1 MSVPPPSGPRAS
13 ARAPAPDP
21 GAGATAAAATTTARM
36 PATSARPDS
45 RPVPSLAAGRS
56 DAGAPDAGRP
66 RPGRRVRGRVAAL
79 LPRRSDLAEVRRDP
93 RRDLLAGLTVAIVA
107 LPLALGFGV
116 SSGLGAEAGLATAVV
131 AGALAA
137 IFGGSNLQVSG
148 PTGAMTVVLVPIV
161 AEHGPSG
168 VLTVGLIAGVLL
180 VALAALRAGAY
191 MRYVPAPVVEG
202 FTLGIACV
210 IGLQQIP
217 NALGVA
223 KSDGDRVLVVAW
235 RAFEEFA
242 AAPNWTAVAL
252 AAAVAAVML
261 TGARLR
267 PTVPFSVIAVAV
279 ATVVAQLAHLDAAP
293 PIGDL
298 PSGLSAPSPAFLDL
312 GSLGSLLAPAVA
324 VAALAALESLLSA
337 SVADGMTVGQ
347 RHDPDRELFGQG
359 LANIAAPLFGGVPAT
374 GAIARTAVNVRSGAG
389 SRLAS
394 LTHAAV
400 LAVIVFT
407 AAPLVSRIPLAALAG
422 VLIATAIRMVEVGS
436 LRAMARAT
444 RSDAAVLV
452 LTAAATLVLDLVR
465 AVIVGLAVAGVL
477 ALRAVA
483 GQARLDQLPLD
494 RDDHTAE
501 EHALLAEHIVAYR
514 IDGPLF
520 FAAAHRFLL
529 ELTEVADVRVVILR
543 MSRVSTVDATG
554 ALVLKDVVDKLG
566 RRGIVVMASGI
577 RRGQRQALDSV
588 GALAPLRHEGR
599 EYATTPE
606 AIRGARQ
613 YLERSGVLPPPA
625 PDVPH
630 PLGTGSCPPRA
641 DGVEG

>member
-1 MSVPPPSGPRAS
+1 MSVPLSP
-13 ARAPAPDP
+13 
-21 GAGATAAAATTTARM
+21 AGAR
-36 PATSARPDS
+36 S
-45 RPVPSLAAGRS
+45 RIT
-56 DAGAPDAGRP
+56 
-66 RPGRRVRGRVAAL
+66 AL
-79 LPRRSDLAEVRRDP
+79 LPTRADLDQIRRDP
-93 RRDLLAGLTVAIVA
+93 RRDLLAGLTVAVVA

-137 IFGGSNLQVSG
+137 VFGGSNLQVSG

-161 AEHGPSG
+161 ADHGPAG
-168 VLTVGLIAGVLL
+168 VLTVGLMAGAIL
-180 VALAALRAGAY
+180 VALALLRAGGS

-217 NALGVA
+217 NALGVPTPE
-223 KSDGDRVLVVAW
+223 GERVLVVAW
-235 RAFEEFA
+235 RAGQDFVRD
-242 AAPNWTAVAL
+242 PHWTAPAL
-252 AAAVAAVML
+252 ALAVAAVML
-261 TGARLR
+261 LGARWK
-267 PTVPFSVIAVAV
+267 PTVPFSVLAVIAATAV
-279 ATVVAQLAHLDAAP
+279 VQVGGLDGAR

-298 PSGLSAPSPAFLDL
+298 PAGLPTPSLSFVDTGA
-312 GSLGSLLAPAVA
+312 LGSLLAPALA

-374 GAIARTAVNVRSGAG
+374 GAIARTAVNVRTGAT

-400 LAVIVFT
+400 LAVIVFA

-422 VLIATAIRMVEVGS
+422 VLLATAVRMVEVGS
-436 LRAMARAT
+436 LRAMTRAT
-444 RSDAAVLV
+444 GSDALILV
-452 LTAAATLVLDLVR
+452 LTAAATLVLDLVQ
-465 AVIVGLAVAGVL
+465 AVIIGLAVAGVL

-483 GQARLDQLPLD
+483 RQARLAPLPLD
-494 RDDHTAE
+494 LGDHTEE

-529 ELTEVADVRVVILR
+529 ELTELADVRVVVLR
-543 MSRVSTVDATG
+543 MSHVSVVDATG
-554 ALVLKDVVDKLG
+554 ALVLKDAVTKLR
-566 RRGIVVMASGI
+566 RRGILVLASGVRPAH
-577 RRGQRQALDSV
+577 RRALASV
-588 GALAPLRHEGR
+588 GVLELLRHEGQ

-606 AIRGARQ
+606 AIGAARAH
-613 YLERSGVLPPPA
+613 LERDGILREPA
-625 PDVPH
+625 PRAAAA
-630 PLGTGSCPPRA
+630 PRA
-641 DGVEG
+641 EHR